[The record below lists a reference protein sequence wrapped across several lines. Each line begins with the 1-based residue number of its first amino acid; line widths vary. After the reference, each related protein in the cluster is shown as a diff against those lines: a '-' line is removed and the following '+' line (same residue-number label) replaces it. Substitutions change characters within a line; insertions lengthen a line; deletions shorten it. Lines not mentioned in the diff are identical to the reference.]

1 MRDMTKSFSVDVTSD
16 MTGERYMGTFTV
28 KKLTIHD
35 LSRLGH
41 RKAQLCGGFSYDP
54 EGSKGIDPATA
65 MLNEMIAHC
74 EIALIS
80 KPEWFDA
87 DKLTD
92 IDVLNAVYEEV
103 SSFETNFLRAKS
115 QTTGKDASRSSEV
128 SSSDESE
135 GSGRSTYPTQDVVDK
150 KIPKISP
157 LA

>member
-1 MRDMTKSFSVDVTSD
+1 MRDMTKSFSIDFTSS

-28 KKLTIHD
+28 KKLTIQD

-41 RKAQLCGGFSYDP
+41 RKAQLCGGFSYDM
-54 EGSKGIDPATA
+54 EAGTGVDPATA

-92 IDVLNAVYEEV
+92 LEVLNAVYEEV
-103 SSFETNFLRAKS
+103 SSFEVNFLRNESKAE
-115 QTTGKDASRSSEV
+115 GKEASGSGEV
-128 SSSDESE
+128 SSRDESA
-135 GSGRSTYPTQDVVDK
+135 GSGRPTHPTQDVVDK

>member
-1 MRDMTKSFSVDVTSD
+1 MRDMTKSFSIDFTSS

-28 KKLTIHD
+28 KKLTIRD

-41 RKAQLCGGFSYDP
+41 RKAQLCGGFSYD
-54 EGSKGIDPATA
+54 GDAGTGVDSATA

-87 DKLTD
+87 EKLTD
-92 IDVLNAVYEEV
+92 LEVLNRVYEEV
-103 SSFETNFLRAKS
+103 SSFEVNFLRNEPQAEGKEAAGSS
-115 QTTGKDASRSSEV
+115 QVPSG
-128 SSSDESE
+128 DEFK
-135 GSGRSTYPTQDVVDK
+135 GSGGPTHSTQDLVDK